1 MVCLLDAQ
9 MENEDTVEALQAQ
22 GVWCVEL
29 DFRSATGILTAV
41 ELVRQ
46 ILNTDEAS
54 RRADE
59 YFLLYQDITDILS
72 SKVGTFTVS
81 GVNYDN
87 TPGSMAKYDMEST
100 CEDGK
105 YTLFISGWD
114 ESQTLRLYRTDGWTQ
129 DFTGLAIT
137 TRGYTS
143 SPISYFMS
151 LAGVVN
157 NAAVNATGTRNTTMY
172 VNTFSVVVQG
182 ETLLGSGNYS
192 IEMGNSLQVKL
203 ASGLGSASFPAL
215 VVASQTIRQA
225 IEDSAA
231 SGSGMWTVYDYIIN
245 DRGFL
250 DGNDTLVN
258 SVISGDYEIFV
269 NPNGLGNWMTGSAE
283 SILEMV
289 WVAAMFHDTFTEKQ
303 IESYIQDFYK
313 TFYRCD
319 LTQAQIDAI
328 LEGDP

>member
-1 MVCLLDAQ
+1 
-9 MENEDTVEALQAQ
+9 
-22 GVWCVEL
+22 
-29 DFRSATGILTAV
+29 
-41 ELVRQ
+41 
-46 ILNTDEAS
+46 
-54 RRADE
+54 
-59 YFLLYQDITDILS
+59 
-72 SKVGTFTVS
+72 
-81 GVNYDN
+81 
-87 TPGSMAKYDMEST
+87 
-100 CEDGK
+100 
-105 YTLFISGWD
+105 
-114 ESQTLRLYRTDGWTQ
+114 
-129 DFTGLAIT
+129 
-137 TRGYTS
+137 
-143 SPISYFMS
+143 MS

-182 ETLLGSGNYS
+182 ETLLGSGSYG

-303 IESYIQDFYK
+303 VESYIQDFYK

-319 LTQAQIDAI
+319 LTQVQIDAI